1 MKAIKK
7 STLLEL
13 ASYTREYTRTGKIDP
28 PSARIEAAI
37 ELAMQAYGSANNWL
51 SFADFVDSVIGVSPL
66 HPECTDDELC
76 KLFRVLKFEV
86 LDE

>member
-7 STLLEL
+7 STLLGL
-13 ASYTREYTRTGKIDP
+13 ARLTREYTRTGKVDP
-28 PSARIEAAI
+28 PSARIDIARD
-37 ELAMQAYGSANNWL
+37 LATQAYGRENAWL
-51 SFADFVDSVIGVSPL
+51 SFADFVDSVIGVCPL

-76 KLFRVLKFEV
+76 ELFRALKFQL

>member
-13 ASYTREYTRTGKIDP
+13 ASYTREYTRTGKVDP
-28 PSARIEAAI
+28 PYARIEAAI
-37 ELAMQAYGSANNWL
+37 DLAMQAYGRANDWL

-76 KLFRVLKFEV
+76 ELFRALKFEV